1 MAATPW
7 ASDRNWELVFEDDF
21 DGSSLN
27 EHNWSRID
35 YVGYNAPDWRKYQS
49 RDESLVEFREKDGN
63 SAMTLWGKYG
73 DYTTQT
79 NQTAPAK
86 TYACGGVYSL
96 KTFSFQYGYVEV
108 RARFDCVQGVWP
120 AIWMMPKS
128 DSIGWPVGGEIDI
141 MEHLKY
147 EGRVYQT
154 IPWSQNGVPN
164 QDKSQGVTPGWND
177 GAEKANWHTYGM
189 EWTEE
194 GITFYVDGKA
204 TGSFKKPNNANWPFD
219 KDGNEVSPAPGGDPW
234 SYFDYWTGW
243 DDTQI
248 YDSHGEGFYVTAKVN
263 ASRIKVGFGNGGEN
277 AHTNIE
283 IYVDGELKLTCNGT
297 EEFDGVPWY
306 TEVIEVTPGEH
317 TVMVKAGTPKTP
329 ETWNGLTFNVV
340 SYVPAS

>member
-7 ASDRNWELVFEDDF
+7 VSDRDWELVFEDNF
-21 DGSSLN
+21 DGSALN
-27 EHNWSRID
+27 THNWSRID
-35 YVGYNAPDWRKYQS
+35 YVNYNAPDWRKYQS
-49 RDESLVEFREKDGN
+49 RDESLVEFREQDGN
-63 SAMTLWGKYG
+63 STMTLWGKYG

-141 MEHLKY
+141 MEHLNY

-154 IPWSQNGVPN
+154 IHWSQNGVPN
-164 QDKSQGVTPGWND
+164 QDNSQGVTPGWSD
-177 GAEKANWHTYGM
+177 GAEKTNWHTYGV

-194 GITFYVDGKA
+194 GITFYVDGKV

-219 KDGNEVSPAPGGDPW
+219 KDGNEFYLIIDQQIGGNW
-234 SYFDYWTGW
+234 
-243 DDTQI
+243 
-248 YDSHGEGFYVTAKVN
+248 V
-263 ASRIKVGFGNGGEN
+263 EN
-277 AHTNIE
+277 AGNKGIDQNTLANSGAAFDID
-283 IYVDGELKLTCNGT
+283 YVKVYSSSNYNHL
-297 EEFDGVPWY
+297 VPEPA
-306 TEVIEVTPGEH
+306 T
-317 TVMVKAGTPKTP
+317 AAL
-329 ETWNGLTFNVV
+329 NLLGLALLMARRRRT
-340 SYVPAS
+340 

>member
-141 MEHLKY
+141 MEHLNY

-154 IPWSQNGVPN
+154 IHWSQNGVPN
-164 QDKSQGVTPGWND
+164 QDKSQGSPPVGTMVLKKQTGIPTGWN
-177 GAEKANWHTYGM
+177 GRKKASPFMWMEKQPVHSKSPITQTGPLTR
-189 EWTEE
+189 TE
-194 GITFYVDGKA
+194 
-204 TGSFKKPNNANWPFD
+204 
-219 KDGNEVSPAPGGDPW
+219 
-234 SYFDYWTGW
+234 
-243 DDTQI
+243 
-248 YDSHGEGFYVTAKVN
+248 
-263 ASRIKVGFGNGGEN
+263 
-277 AHTNIE
+277 TNS
-283 IYVDGELKLTCNGT
+283 T
-297 EEFDGVPWY
+297 
-306 TEVIEVTPGEH
+306 
-317 TVMVKAGTPKTP
+317 
-329 ETWNGLTFNVV
+329 
-340 SYVPAS
+340 

>member
-120 AIWMMPKS
+120 AIWMMPTS

-141 MEHLKY
+141 MEHLNY

-154 IPWSQNGVPN
+154 IHWSQNGVPN

-219 KDGNEVSPAPGGDPW
+219 KDGNEFYLIIDQQIGGNW
-234 SYFDYWTGW
+234 
-243 DDTQI
+243 
-248 YDSHGEGFYVTAKVN
+248 V
-263 ASRIKVGFGNGGEN
+263 EN
-277 AHTNIE
+277 AGVNKGIDQNTLANSGAAFDIDYVKVYSSS
-283 IYVDGELKLTCNGT
+283 IYNHL
-297 EEFDGVPWY
+297 VP
-306 TEVIEVTPGEH
+306 EP
-317 TVMVKAGTPKTP
+317 AAASL
-329 ETWNGLTFNVV
+329 GLFGAALLAARRKR
-340 SYVPAS
+340 S

>member
-7 ASDRNWELVFEDDF
+7 ASDRNWELVFEDNF

-27 EHNWSRID
+27 AHNWSRID

-79 NQTAPAK
+79 NQTAPAR

-141 MEHLKY
+141 MEHLNY

-154 IPWSQNGVPN
+154 IHWSQNGVPN
-164 QDKSQGVTPGWND
+164 QDNSQGVTPGWND
-177 GAEKANWHTYGM
+177 GAENQT
-189 EWTEE
+189 
-194 GITFYVDGKA
+194 GI
-204 TGSFKKPNNANWPFD
+204 P
-219 KDGNEVSPAPGGDPW
+219 
-234 SYFDYWTGW
+234 TGW
-243 DDTQI
+243 NGRKKASPFMWMEKQPVHSKSPITQT
-248 YDSHGEGFYVTAKVN
+248 GPLTRTE
-263 ASRIKVGFGNGGEN
+263 
-277 AHTNIE
+277 TNS
-283 IYVDGELKLTCNGT
+283 T
-297 EEFDGVPWY
+297 
-306 TEVIEVTPGEH
+306 
-317 TVMVKAGTPKTP
+317 
-329 ETWNGLTFNVV
+329 
-340 SYVPAS
+340 